1 MKFKELKNKI
11 KELLDLIIA
20 DCGNC
25 IHQNRCPF
33 REAGSSGTGNSCW
46 EQGKGSYYIRNKN
59 K

>member
-11 KELLDLIIA
+11 KEMFELIIA

-25 IHQNRCPF
+25 LHQNRCPF
-33 REAGSSGTGNSCW
+33 KEGNRGSCW